1 MARTFSNPLAID
13 LVTLIESQKHTIDLR
28 TEEFERTSS
37 QFLKAVKS
45 YKARAREEVAQR
57 KTRYVTEV
65 KRVTEKST
73 QIEQEI
79 QACKVK
85 EIELMQG
92 MRNAF

>member
-1 MARTFSNPLAID
+1 MASTFSNPLAID

-37 QFLKAVKS
+37 QFLKAAKS
-45 YKARAREEVAQR
+45 YTARAREEIVQR

-73 QIEQEI
+73 QAEQEI